1 MLQRP
6 SVLDLVGLLR
16 LEKETFSRSERR
28 LIDVVLGDIEVA
40 LNSSIVELAALADV
54 SPPTVTRFCRRLGCE
69 SFSAFKVRLAQSRFL
84 GQRYLQ
90 PPGGP
95 ETVPD
100 IARHIVNCVQ
110 STLYKFFESMDGDA
124 VERAAGQDRGGQLR
138 ADVRLRRR
146 LLDDRARTGEPAV
159 PARPEGRRVDRS
171 PGPDDARGG
180 SAEGHG
186 DRRLVDERQQCAACQ
201 SAGDRRLLRHHP
213 HRDDAARRRWWPHEA
228 DILLGLDIPEAQDIL
243 RPSASRYA
251 FLAMTDVIA
260 QVVATRMQAPAIAT
274 MRRIKHQLVINRD
287 GDDTQALGD

>member
-1 MLQRP
+1 MLQRA

-16 LEKETFSRSERR
+16 LEKDTFSRSERR

-124 VERAAGQDRGGQLR
+124 VQRASVRIAEASYVLTFGSGGASSMIALELENRLFRLGLKVAASVDHQGQLMRAAGAPKGTVIVASSMSGNNAPL
-138 ADVRLRRR
+138 AKALAIAGCYGIRRIVM
-146 LLDDRARTGEPAV
+146 T
-159 PARPEGRRVDRS
+159 RPET
-171 PGPDDARGG
+171 
-180 SAEGHG
+180 
-186 DRRLVDERQQCAACQ
+186 LVAA
-201 SAGDRRLLRHHP
+201 
-213 HRDDAARRRWWPHEA
+213 EA